1 MLTLVIPGARFV
13 RQFGFDP
20 LSDLRLPALASLLG
34 RAERAAQPGRPA
46 ERWLRERF
54 GAAEVSAAALTLAVD
69 APDAPA
75 GHWLRADP
83 VHLRPDRDRALLF
96 DASAFDLDAGEA
108 AQLVAGLNALYA
120 ADGLHFLAA
129 TPTRWYLRL
138 AEPAAI
144 ATTPLAEA
152 AGHDI
157 RPCLPAGPDALRWH
171 RLLNEIQMYLY
182 SHPVNDAREAR
193 GLLPVNSV
201 WPWGEGAA
209 PSGLARPWPRL
220 WADAPLARG
229 LACAAGVEMAALPA
243 GFDAGRADGLVWL
256 DTLERFVRNGD
267 LNGWRAEFERL
278 EAAWFVPLL
287 AAWRGGALPA
297 CELLLPGEGQTL
309 AARLEPAARWKF
321 WRRPAEPSRL
331 LAEPAPAVPA

>member
-201 WPWGEGAA
+201 WPWAKAPRQAAWPGPGHGCGPMRRWRAAWPAPPGSRWPPCRPVSTPAA
-209 PSGLARPWPRL
+209 PMAWSGSIRWSAS
-220 WADAPLARG
+220 
-229 LACAAGVEMAALPA
+229 CATA
-243 GFDAGRADGLVWL
+243 
-256 DTLERFVRNGD
+256 T
-267 LNGWRAEFERL
+267 
-278 EAAWFVPLL
+278 
-287 AAWRGGALPA
+287 
-297 CELLLPGEGQTL
+297 
-309 AARLEPAARWKF
+309 
-321 WRRPAEPSRL
+321 
-331 LAEPAPAVPA
+331 